1 METSPQRIL
10 RTIFGYESFRG
21 DQEAIIE
28 HVVSGGDAVVLMPTG
43 GGKSLCYQVP
53 SLIRPGVGIVVSP
66 LIALMQDQVSA
77 MQQLGIRATFINST
91 LVWDEA
97 SKREDL
103 MRRGQYD
110 LVYIAPERLMTERFL
125 SCLEYTPLALFAID
139 EAHCVSQWGHDFR
152 PEYIQLS
159 ALKQRFT
166 NIPCIALTATADPP
180 THQEI
185 INRLGLGQAERYS
198 ASFNRPNIRYR
209 ILQKNNPRKQVLR
222 FLREEHSDA
231 SGIVYCLSRKKV
243 EATATFLSEN
253 GFSALPYHAGLPA
266 NMRQTNQERFLKES
280 NIVIVATIAFGM
292 GIDKP
297 DVRFVAHLDM
307 PKSLEG
313 YYQET
318 GRAGRDGLPS
328 DAWMTYGIADVV
340 LLRQLLEGSNA
351 EERIKRIERHKLE
364 AMLGFCE
371 TTTCRRQALLSYF
384 AEQLAEPCGNCDTC
398 LEPVD
403 TWDGAV
409 AAQKAMS
416 CVYRTG
422 QRFGVN
428 YLVDVLRGKQNARI
442 EQFGHHRVSTY
453 GIGKDFDETQ
463 WKSVYRQ
470 LVAAGLLAVDIDGHG
485 GLKLTGKSRA
495 VLKGEQPI
503 LFRKDPVQTGRTKN
517 KVQLQKKS
525 SRPEDENG
533 KALWESLR
541 LRRYDLAQEQNVPPY
556 VIFHDSTL
564 SEIVTYRP
572 GNIEELQFISGIG
585 ESKLN
590 RYGNAILEVIEKHDA
605 EWGCPNDI
613 PTLAALS
620 PKRGKKEVVDTVAV
634 TLELFKKRNTPAQIA
649 AVRELKSST
658 IYTHLAKAIEAG
670 EIETTEVVDFSDIE
684 LRSIECA
691 FEILDSESPMSL
703 RPVFDVLEEKY
714 DYGILR
720 CVRAG
725 MIVRGDFPAIS
736 V

>member
-1 METSPQRIL
+1 MDTSPQQIL
-10 RTIFGYESFRG
+10 RTVFGYESFRG
-21 DQEAIIE
+21 DQKAIIK

-77 MQQLGIRATFINST
+77 MQQLEVRATFINST
-91 LVWDEA
+91 LEQDEA
-97 SKREDL
+97 SMRESL
-103 MRRGQYD
+103 MRRGEYD
-110 LVYIAPERLMTERFL
+110 LVYVAPERLLTGHFL
-125 SCLEYTPLALFAID
+125 SCLEHTPLALFAID

-152 PEYIQLS
+152 PEYIRLS
-159 ALKQRFT
+159 ALKQRFP

-180 THQEI
+180 TRHEI
-185 INRLGLGQAERYS
+185 INRLGLSQAQLYS
-198 ASFNRPNIRYR
+198 ASFNRPNIHYR
-209 ILQKNNPRKQVLR
+209 ILHKNNARKQVLR
-222 FLREEHSDA
+222 FIQEEHPED

-243 EATATFLSEN
+243 EDTATFLNTN
-253 GFSALPYHAGLPA
+253 GFTALPYHAGLPA
-266 NMRQTNQERFLKES
+266 NSRQLHQQRFLKES
-280 NIVIVATIAFGM
+280 KIIIVATIAFGM

-307 PKSLEG
+307 PKSLEA

-328 DAWMTYGIADVV
+328 NAWMTYGIADVV

-371 TTTCRRQALLSYF
+371 TTTCRRQSLLSYF
-384 AEQLAEPCGNCDTC
+384 AEQLAEPCKNCDTC
-398 LEPVD
+398 LEPVE
-403 TWDGAV
+403 TWNGIV

-428 YLVDVLRGKQNARI
+428 YLVDVLRGKQNGRI

-453 GIGKDFDETQ
+453 GIGNDLNETE

-485 GLKLTGKSRA
+485 GLKLTEKSRD
-495 VLKGEQPI
+495 VLKGKQPI
-503 LFRKDPVQTGRTKN
+503 LFRKDPVQTDRAKN
-517 KVQLQKKS
+517 KTQFSNHS

-533 KALWESLR
+533 MVLWESLR
-541 LRRYDLAQEQNVPPY
+541 SLRYQLSQEQNVPPY

-564 SEIVTYRP
+564 NEIVKYRP
-572 GNIEELQFISGIG
+572 KNLDELQFISGIG
-585 ESKLN
+585 ESKLK
-590 RYGNAILEVIEKHDA
+590 RYGATILEVIEKHA
-605 EWGCPNDI
+605 IEWGRPNDI
-613 PTLAALS
+613 PALPALS
-620 PKRGKKEVVDTVAV
+620 LKHNKPEVVDTVAV
-634 TLELFKKRNTPAQIA
+634 TLELFKKRNTPTQIA
-649 AVRELKSST
+649 AARDLKCST
-658 IYTHLAKAIEAG
+658 IYGHLAEAIEAG
-670 EIETTEVVDFSDIE
+670 EIETTEVIGVPKEEIHA
-684 LRSIECA
+684 IECA
-691 FEILDSESPMSL
+691 FEVLDSDSRMSL
-703 RPVFDVLEEKY
+703 RPVYNLLEEKY

-725 MIVRGDFPAIS
+725 MIVRGDFPSIS
-736 V
+736 N